1 MSVVKK
7 YHWSV
12 RTMHGLVGLLT
23 IGMLCMGY
31 WMIRM
36 DSSSQKWQYYGLHKS
51 FGVIVFLLLFIRIS
65 ARAITD
71 YPKSFYKV
79 DSFNNIAEKLLYFIM
94 YVTMFLMP
102 FSGYLMSN
110 AAGIQVVFFGILM
123 PEITT
128 RNIELAKIFHTTHV
142 YTSYMLI
149 ALICI
154 HILLIIYR
162 TVAKKHNILQRMI

>member
-36 DSSSQKWQYYGLHKS
+36 DSSSQKWQYYALHKR
-51 FGVIVFLLLFIRIS
+51 FGVILFLLLFIRIS

-79 DSFNNIAEKLLYFIM
+79 DSFNNIAEKFLYFII
-94 YVTMFLMP
+94 YVVMFLMP

-110 AAGIQVVFFGILM
+110 SAGIQVVLFGILM

-128 RNIELAKIFHTTHV
+128 KNLEFAQIRSWIF
-142 YTSYMLI
+142 LLKI
-149 ALICI
+149 AL
-154 HILLIIYR
+154 LL
-162 TVAKKHNILQRMI
+162 AF